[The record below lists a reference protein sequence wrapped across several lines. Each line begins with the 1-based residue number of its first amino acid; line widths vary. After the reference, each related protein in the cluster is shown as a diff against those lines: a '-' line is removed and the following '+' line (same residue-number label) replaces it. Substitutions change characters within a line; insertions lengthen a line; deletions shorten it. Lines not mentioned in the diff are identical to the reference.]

1 MWRNIITCISV
12 FIPVRMMNQSL
23 KIKRKIWTFFYR
35 KLWDLLYIFSRPA
48 FLKLSVY
55 LLKKLPSF
63 LSNNIIYFVIVSQ
76 NVWHTTKLAILGFV
90 SKPTLFLSF
99 NIKIYFRK
107 FNWQCS
113 QTSLISLLYLLHITD
128 AFHSNNLTLRN
139 KKFVTLSLFCLKSV
153 ILNFFL
159 VGLKVEGA
167 SFTGSLKRLKN
178 P

>member
-1 MWRNIITCISV
+1 MNFLLQKAVGFVVYFQSSSFLKAFGV
-12 FIPVRMMNQSL
+12 FI
-23 KIKRKIWTFFYR
+23 
-35 KLWDLLYIFSRPA
+35 
-48 FLKLSVY
+48 
-55 LLKKLPSF
+55 KKLPSF

-113 QTSLISLLYLLHITD
+113 QTSLIFLLYLLHITD

-139 KKFVTLSLFCLKSV
+139 TKIVTLSLFCLKSV